1 MQPTLVKKRIQT
13 NILTYLCHYFHFHM
27 HIQTNIKDDIKDTLL
42 SSSPSALLY
51 TVVNNILQAG
61 TELGQVQI
69 ELGLGFTLK

>member
-1 MQPTLVKKRIQT
+1 
-13 NILTYLCHYFHFHM
+13 M
-27 HIQTNIKDDIKDTLL
+27 HIQANIKDDIKDTLL